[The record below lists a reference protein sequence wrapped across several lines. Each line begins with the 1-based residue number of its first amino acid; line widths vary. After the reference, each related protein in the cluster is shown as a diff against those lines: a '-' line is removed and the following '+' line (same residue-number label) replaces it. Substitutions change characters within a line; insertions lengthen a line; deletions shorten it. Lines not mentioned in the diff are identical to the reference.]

1 MISNFLRI
9 FEPNPSERFSNTSY
23 KLSLLSNFGN
33 KSSFSCNVG
42 LNPYR
47 LYPFFLKIEK
57 NVFTLFFNLFILG
70 DLIPVTF
77 YLIFLVVLR
86 LTFFHLHH
94 TKNLLISPHI

>member
-9 FEPNPSERFSNTSY
+9 FEPKPSERFSNPSY

-70 DLIPVTF
+70 DLIPVLNKNF
-77 YLIFLVVLR
+77 PVNSPVVDNKVASAQL
-86 LTFFHLHH
+86 
-94 TKNLLISPHI
+94 